1 MKKLFFIVLFAFMLS
16 TTASAQDA
24 LEQPTGELI
33 SLGAQVRRTRNSSQL
48 YELTQIAEKRR
59 SLMVAAM
66 KDHPEQVLKYALTSS
81 QRRELPSPIRGLIE
95 ENVRVSGRLVTG
107 VADDFDNHKASYLY
121 ELTTLDDIKLNL
133 HFANGLERM
142 F

>member
-66 KDHPEQVLKYALTSS
+66 KDHHLVAPTAAATRS
-81 QRRELPSPIRGLIE
+81 RRMPSCQHP
-95 ENVRVSGRLVTG
+95 TG
-107 VADDFDNHKASYLY
+107 VAIPGVGFSAP
-121 ELTTLDDIKLNL
+121 
-133 HFANGLERM
+133 GLR
-142 F
+142 